1 MIIVQITDLHVRPPG
16 TYAYGRVPTN
26 DMLSSTIRQ
35 INAMQPKPD
44 VILATGD
51 LVHMGMVEE
60 YGVLHD
66 LLSEL
71 KAPVYLVP
79 GNHDQRANLASVF
92 SDHDYLPKQGFQQY
106 VVEDFPV
113 RLIAL
118 DTLIEGKGGGTLC
131 AERLAFLEAA
141 LTAGRG
147 KPTVIFMHHPPFR
160 TMIDHM
166 DVIGLDA
173 AEALGEI
180 VARHPEVERILCGHL
195 HRPIQLRWRGTLA
208 STAPS
213 TAHQVVLD
221 LRPNAVGAFALEP
234 PGFQVHAWAP
244 ETGIVSHCV
253 TIGRFDGPHPFVEP
267 MERASAATS

>member
-16 TYAYGRVPTN
+16 VYAYGRVPTN
-26 DMLSSTIRQ
+26 DMLRSTIHQ

-51 LVHMGMVEE
+51 LAHMGMVEE
-60 YGVLHD
+60 YAVLHD

-79 GNHDQRANLASVF
+79 GNHDQRANLATIF
-92 SDHDYLPKQGFQQY
+92 SDHAYLPKQGFQQY
-106 VVEDFPV
+106 VVEGHPV

-131 AERLAFLEAA
+131 AERLAFLEKA
-141 LTAGRG
+141 LAEGRG
-147 KPTVIFMHHPPFR
+147 KPTVVFMHHPPFR

-166 DVIGLDA
+166 DVIGLDTA
-173 AEALGEI
+173 DAMGAI
-180 VARHPEVERILCGHL
+180 VERHPEVERILCGHL

-208 STAPS
+208 STSPS
-213 TAHQVVLD
+213 TAHQVVFD

-234 PGFQVHAWAP
+234 PGYQVHAWAR
-244 ETGIVSHCV
+244 ETGIVSHAV

-267 MERASAATS
+267 MERRAAS